1 MTLSEIARLCDP
13 TNYLHM
19 YRSSAPRMLSFVVT
33 VESLIYGQVAG
44 WLVQVGNFRAL
55 ITDLFADGTDVEN
68 LTA

>member
-1 MTLSEIARLCDP
+1 MF
-13 TNYLHM
+13 
-19 YRSSAPRMLSFVVT
+19 SFVVT